1 MKLLDWQQD
10 FINSK
15 KNCLWC
21 STGMGKSR
29 VGGHILSLK
38 SSGLIVCPPHLI
50 KEWQQIGK
58 ENQIEIT
65 ELLPTNKTLILN
77 ESKFYVVSINKVA
90 LYDLQI
96 SKYFDVLILDEAH
109 RFKNYKSQSWKK
121 TIKIADFFAEK
132 YAMSA
137 TFITQNDC
145 DLIAPALICSD
156 ELRKKYKASYYSFIK
171 TRGNCTFKEQ
181 FIKSTMIA
189 GIMKNS
195 VKVETGLT
203 QKGKDEILKYF
214 YITDYEKAG
223 MQKPEFSIKKI
234 NFEITSEHKTTL
246 DNEEFIKDL
255 NNLTFENM
263 TNEEQKKELERL
275 IDLKISELRDIDF
288 KFSDLHQVINCFS
301 YKTEKTMS
309 ISSKIDTL
317 KSIIDNENGKGLVF
331 YFFKQNHSILSQIKG
346 FTEYKGYDSIE
357 EFENDNNKIMF
368 ANYKSIGEGVRF
380 KKCDFIVE
388 FDLIFD
394 YSAILQSR
402 GRLQYAGRKD
412 IFKIYRLI
420 PNHEQVKII
429 ENNIETKQKIING
442 YNKYKVDVKNEEI
455 KEMKI
460 IKSFWD
466 MI

>member
-38 SSGLIVCPPHLI
+38 KSGLIVCPPHLI

-65 ELLPTNKTLILN
+65 ELLPTDKQLILN
-77 ESKFYVVSINKVA
+77 KSGFYVVSINKVA
-90 LYDLQI
+90 LYDFKI
-96 SKYFDVLILDEAH
+96 SGFFDVLILDEAH
-109 RFKNYKSQSWKK
+109 RFKNHKSQSWKK
-121 TIKIADFFAEK
+121 TIKIADYFKEK
-132 YAMSA
+132 YAMTA
-137 TFITQNDC
+137 TFISQTDC

-156 ELRKKYKASYYSFIK
+156 ELRKKYNGSYYKFIK
-171 TRGNCTFKEQ
+171 SGNCTFKDQ
-181 FIKSTMIA
+181 FIKATMIA
-189 GIMKNS
+189 GIMKNT

-203 QKGKDEILKYF
+203 EKGKKEILKYF

-223 MQKPEFSIKKI
+223 MIKPEFILKKI
-234 NFEITSEHKTTL
+234 NFEITNEHKTTL
-246 DNEEFIKDL
+246 DNEEFPTEAEINDL
-255 NNLTFENM
+255 E
-263 TNEEQKKELERL
+263 
-275 IDLKISELRDIDF
+275 F

-309 ISSKIDTL
+309 MSSKLDTL

-331 YFFKQNHSILSQIKG
+331 YFFKQNRSILSQIKG
-346 FTEYKGYDSIE
+346 FTEYDGYESIE
-357 EFENDNNKIMF
+357 EFENSDNKIMF
-368 ANYKSIGEGVRF
+368 ANYKAIGEGIRF

-412 IFKIYRLI
+412 IFKIYRLV
-420 PNHEQVKII
+420 PNHEQVKLI
-429 ENNIETKQKIING
+429 ENNIETKQKIINT
-442 YNKYKVDVKNEEI
+442 YDKYKVDMKKEEI
-455 KEMKI
+455 KETKI